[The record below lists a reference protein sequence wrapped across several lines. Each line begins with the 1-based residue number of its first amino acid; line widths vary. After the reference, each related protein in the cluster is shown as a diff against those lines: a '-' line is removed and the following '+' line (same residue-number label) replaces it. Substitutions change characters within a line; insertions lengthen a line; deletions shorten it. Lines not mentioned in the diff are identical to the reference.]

1 MVVAIALASAFCY
14 AAATALQQR
23 SARQATPAGIH
34 PRLLVD
40 LARRPLWQF
49 GIAANVAAYG
59 LQFVAL
65 GRGSLV
71 LVQPLLVSALLFA
84 LPIGA
89 SLSRAPVHR
98 REWAGAVLIV
108 AGLSSFLA
116 VAAPGR
122 GRTTISFGTWAFLA
136 AACAAPIAL
145 LVAASRHRPERARA
159 MFLAAGA

>member
-1 MVVAIALASAFCY
+1 RRCALAGSRVRSRFARVVVIALGAAFCY

-23 SARQATPAGIH
+23 SARQATPAGLH

-40 LARRPLWQF
+40 LARRPVWQL

-89 SLSRAPVHR
+89 LLSRAPVHR
-98 REWAGAVLIV
+98 RERLGALVIV
-108 AGLSSFLA
+108 IGLS
-116 VAAPGR
+116 
-122 GRTTISFGTWAFLA
+122 AFLV
-136 AACAAPIAL
+136 L
-145 LVAASRHRPERARA
+145 S
-159 MFLAAGA
+159 